1 MLVSEASNGGKPAE
15 GGEVIC
21 QQKGKDCE
29 VI

>member
-1 MLVSEASNGGKPAE
+1 MPVSEASNGRKPVE
-15 GGEVIC
+15 RGGVIW